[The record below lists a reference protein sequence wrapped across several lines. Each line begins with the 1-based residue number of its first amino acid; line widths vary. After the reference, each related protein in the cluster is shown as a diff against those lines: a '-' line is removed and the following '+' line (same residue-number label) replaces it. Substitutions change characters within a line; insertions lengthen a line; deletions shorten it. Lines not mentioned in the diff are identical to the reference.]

1 VSGGPEPLDFSRLL
15 SALGDERVEFVV
27 IGGVAAIAHGA
38 RRTTLD
44 LDIVPRPLHENYVRL
59 AAALERL
66 GVKGRIDDGE
76 FQSLDPLD
84 PVDLARS
91 RNMSLPTSAGQLD
104 VLNRTLGSPSF
115 DELVK
120 RGRALSIAGI
130 PVIVVGIDDLIAMKL
145 AAGRPR
151 DLQDVADMTASEVAD
166 ES

>member
-1 VSGGPEPLDFSRLL
+1 MSGGPEPLDFAQLL
-15 SALGDERVEFVV
+15 SVLADERVEFVV

-44 LDIVPRPLHENYVRL
+44 LDVVPRPVHENYVRL
-59 AAALERL
+59 ATALERL
-66 GVKGRIDDGE
+66 GVTGRVDDGE

-91 RNMSLPTSAGQLD
+91 RNLSLPTSAGQLD
-104 VLNRTLGSPSF
+104 VLTRALGSPPF
-115 DELVK
+115 DDLVK
-120 RGRALSIAGI
+120 RGHTLSIAGI

-151 DLQDVADMTASEVAD
+151 DLQDVADMTAHEPTDQA
-166 ES
+166 